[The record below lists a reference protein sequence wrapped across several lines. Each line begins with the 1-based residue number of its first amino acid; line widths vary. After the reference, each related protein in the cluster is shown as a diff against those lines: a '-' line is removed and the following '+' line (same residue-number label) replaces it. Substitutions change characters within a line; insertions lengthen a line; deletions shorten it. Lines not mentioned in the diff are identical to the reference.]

1 MQSLAALETE
11 MRSVARGEMVA
22 PKGAAESSFE
32 SVEALTRLLTADNR
46 LLLAI
51 IRDRKPRS
59 AAELAGLVGAQRA
72 ELSRRLET
80 MRAAG
85 LVRFEDDTA
94 DGVPNAV
101 VARIVVDIDLDTAND
116 QVHAELAE

>member
-1 MQSLAALETE
+1 
-11 MRSVARGEMVA
+11 MRSVARGEIA
-22 PKGAAESSFE
+22 PPTDAAKSSFE

-59 AAELAGLVGAQRA
+59 AAELAGLVGAHRA

-85 LVRFEDDTA
+85 LVRFKDDTA